1 MGDSDSPPPIP
12 LRFGR
17 PSARQYRRVS
27 RRRRRRR
34 GLLRSWGTS
43 GRTPRSQTPVG
54 PLRLAM
60 RTTSGAG
67 SCRCRRLSPAL
78 LPVPQSSPSSL
89 SLRLAAPRC
98 CRRTLNNDGYP
109 RQSLFRSSITR
120 LSSSLSTLRSFPS
133 RSRGRTAT
141 QDSLPA
147 GGQPL
152 PGGGRYP
159 ARSQMKFQSRLH
171 DILLIQAFATQSMS
185 EFGSVWRCIYRDA
198 RPRWHRVLSFA
209 TKCGLERL

>member
-1 MGDSDSPPPIP
+1 MGDSDSPTPVP
-12 LRFGR
+12 LRFGC
-17 PSARQYRRVS
+17 PSARQYRRAS
-27 RRRRRRR
+27 RRLRRRW

-43 GRTPRSQTPVG
+43 GRAPRSQTPVG
-54 PLRLAM
+54 PLRLAIEDDL
-60 RTTSGAG
+60 RCGESLFSGG
-67 SCRCRRLSPAL
+67 FRL

-98 CRRTLNNDGYP
+98 CRRFLHDDGYP

-120 LSSSLSTLRSFPS
+120 LSPSLSTLRSFPS

-152 PGGGRYP
+152 PGGGHNP
-159 ARSQMKFQSRLH
+159 ARSQMKFQPRLH
-171 DILLIQAFATQSMS
+171 GFLLIQAFATQPISS
-185 EFGSVWRCIYRDA
+185 
-198 RPRWHRVLSFA
+198 
-209 TKCGLERL
+209 

>member
-1 MGDSDSPPPIP
+1 MGDSDSPPSIP
-12 LRFGR
+12 LRFGC
-17 PSARQYRRVS
+17 PSAQPYRRVS

-67 SCRCRRLSPAL
+67 SCRFRRLSPSCRCL
-78 LPVPQSSPSSL
+78 IPHHRSL

-98 CRRTLNNDGYP
+98 CRRPLNNDGYP

-133 RSRGRTAT
+133 RSRGRTTT

-159 ARSQMKFQSRLH
+159 ARSQMKFQPRLH
-171 DILLIQAFATQSMS
+171 GILLIQVS
-185 EFGSVWRCIYRDA
+185 
-198 RPRWHRVLSFA
+198 
-209 TKCGLERL
+209 

>member
-1 MGDSDSPPPIP
+1 MHVLG
-12 LRFGR
+12 LR
-17 PSARQYRRVS
+17 RRV
-27 RRRRRRR
+27 
-34 GLLRSWGTS
+34 GAIQDLLRSWGTS

-60 RTTSGAG
+60 RTTLVRGVAV
-67 SCRCRRLSPAL
+67 CRL

-98 CRRTLNNDGYP
+98 CRHSLNSDGYP

-120 LSSSLSTLRSFPS
+120 LTSSLSTLRSFPS

-152 PGGGRYP
+152 PGGGHNP
-159 ARSQMKFQSRLH
+159 ARSQMKFQPPLH
-171 DILLIQAFATQSMS
+171 GFLLIQVPQRNQRRSYAALAIDVVSRL
-185 EFGSVWRCIYRDA
+185 WRAD
-198 RPRWHRVLSFA
+198 
-209 TKCGLERL
+209 